1 MVAHSIPST
10 KSFSFININTGS
22 GGGGGTDSHSIFR
35 GFPEIAV
42 KAYEIYVNFPFNIL
56 LIPSYSG
63 AILVKVGDK

>member
-1 MVAHSIPST
+1 MIKCTSDC
-10 KSFSFININTGS
+10 S
-22 GGGGGTDSHSIFR
+22 GGETGSHSIFR
-35 GFPEIAV
+35 GFPKIAV

>member
-1 MVAHSIPST
+1 VAERQAAIVY
-10 KSFSFININTGS
+10 S
-22 GGGGGTDSHSIFR
+22 GAFR
-35 GFPEIAV
+35 KIAV

>member
-1 MVAHSIPST
+1 MIKCTSDC
-10 KSFSFININTGS
+10 S
-22 GGGGGTDSHSIFR
+22 GGETGSHSIFR

>member
-1 MVAHSIPST
+1 M
-10 KSFSFININTGS
+10 FNIC
-22 GGGGGTDSHSIFR
+22 GGQTDSHSIFR